1 MLPSNSSNGSDWTKT
16 LERRFELS
24 HEERFQLLEHVS
36 DGYVEVYGNT
46 LEEAF
51 ENVGFSLFAMMT
63 EIKDVEPQ
71 RKIELEVVGEDM
83 EALLFEWLSELIAQF
98 DITHLLMSKFKIKNI
113 KSSKKGILLSAEAW
127 GEELDLRKHVS
138 RVDVKAATYDRMEII
153 EKPNNIII
161 RYVVDL

>member
-1 MLPSNSSNGSDWTKT
+1 MSY
-16 LERRFELS
+16 
-24 HEERFQLLEHVS
+24 EERFQLLEHIS

-51 ENVGFSLFAMMT
+51 ENVGLSLFAMMT
-63 EIKDVEPQ
+63 EIKDVDPLK
-71 RKIELEVVGEDM
+71 KIEVEVIGEDK

-113 KSSKKGILLSAEAW
+113 QSNKKEIILKAEAW
-127 GEELDLRKHVS
+127 GEELDRKKHLS
-138 RVDVKAATYDRMEII
+138 KVDVKAATYYRMAII

>member
-1 MLPSNSSNGSDWTKT
+1 MCCK
-16 LERRFELS
+16 
-24 HEERFQLLEHVS
+24 ERFQFLEHIS

-51 ENVGFSLFAMMT
+51 ENVGLSLFAIMT
-63 EIKDVEPQ
+63 EIKDIKP
-71 RKIELEVVGEDM
+71 RKKIQLEVFGEDK

-98 DITHLLMSKFKIKNI
+98 DITHLLMSKFKIRNI
-113 KSSKKGILLSAEAW
+113 KSNKKGILLNSEAW
-127 GEELDLRKHVS
+127 GEELDPTKHVS
-138 RVDVKAATYDRMEII
+138 KVDVKAATYNRMEII